1 MYGFELAIARPVNRI
16 GFDNGSNFKPMGY
29 ALGGYEV
36 TGSLTCKRDAES
48 LEAIDTDMASPA
60 VFDFNTTVYRI
71 QAPKVMIDAAAI
83 SLDDDG
89 WKQTIPFR
97 CVYSGATTSTIV
109 SIKTA

>member
-1 MYGFELAIARPVNRI
+1 MATPQALALSAGDV
-16 GFDNGSNFKPMGY
+16 FQ
-29 ALGGYEV
+29 
-36 TGSLTCKRDAES
+36 
-48 LEAIDTDMASPA
+48 ID
-60 VFDFNTTVYRI
+60 
-71 QAPKVMIDAAAI
+71 APKCIIDNAGI